1 MIVLDVKNL
10 GFSYDGGTKILSDI
24 SFSVEEGEFVAI
36 LGANGAGK
44 STLLRL
50 LNGLLKKYEGEIYIF
65 GHSLKDIKR
74 DELFKTICTVFQD
87 PNDQLFAI
95 TVFDDISFG
104 PRNMGLS
111 QNEVKSRVS
120 KALTDVGLEGFESR
134 PIKTLSYGQK
144 KRLCI
149 AGVLAMSP
157 KIMLMDEP
165 LSGLDPMGVRE
176 IATLLKK
183 LNKDNGLTVIMATH
197 EVDMVPLFV
206 DKVAV
211 LSKGKL
217 ARYGEPGQ
225 VFDDKDE
232 INKAKLR
239 LPYIA
244 NLMSQLKDDGVID
257 FERMP
262 LTVGE
267 ARRALLSRL

>member
-1 MIVLDVKNL
+1 MQALEVKHL
-10 GFSYDGGTKILSDI
+10 SFSYDEKVEILSDI
-24 SFSVEEGEFVAI
+24 NLSVDEGDFIAI

-44 STLLRL
+44 STLLKL
-50 LNGLLKKYEGEIYIF
+50 INGLLKKYCGEIYIYNQP
-65 GHSLKDIKR
+65 LKDIKR

-87 PNDQLFAI
+87 PNDQLFAL

-104 PRNMGLS
+104 PRNMRLS
-111 QNEVKSRVS
+111 DKEVKERVTQ
-120 KALTDVGLEGFESR
+120 ALIDVGLEGFENR
-134 PIKTLSYGQK
+134 AIKTLSYGQK

-176 IATLLKK
+176 IATLLRK
-183 LNKDNGLTVIMATH
+183 LNKEKGLTVIMATH
-197 EVDMVPLFV
+197 EVDLIPIFV
-206 DKVAV
+206 DRVAI
-211 LSKGKL
+211 LSRG
-217 ARYGEPGQ
+217 RIVRFGEPAQ

-232 INKAKLR
+232 INSAKLR

-244 NLMSQLKDDGVID
+244 KLMSQLKDDGFID
-257 FERMP
+257 FEKMP